1 VAGTLTLQS
10 PPPYQRS
17 GYDNSRLRLGWD
29 ADRAVDLLAA
39 HEDGIEAVGVLWGYG
54 FEAELAEVLPIC
66 LLKRVDE
73 LVKVPDLCSD

>member
-1 VAGTLTLQS
+1 
-10 PPPYQRS
+10 
-17 GYDNSRLRLGWD
+17 
-29 ADRAVDLLAA
+29 VDLLAA